1 MQNIIMVLQ
10 IFNNITGFFSNIS
23 FYAISNILLVA
34 FIAMR
39 VTSFFKKGF
48 FAMLIGIAAT
58 FIHLAIALIAT
69 AIIIVALSYMNIFD
83 VKQYHIWI
91 ILSAILWIAHF
102 LLPINSAL
110 SIFIGK
116 KKVWLLDI
124 VSALT
129 LSFVEIII
137 ITSAFNYICDFVC
150 ESSKT
155 SQIAKKFM
163 GPVPHFIKKAHDIA
177 NDTNED
183 DDRESFVSL
192 LCLAVYEN
200 KERFHRIFVT
210 SSMSIG
216 ARIILAKTIVQ
227 YSSLISNMSRSK
239 AELKPITIEQAMSF
253 LMIPQDQRNQS
264 STTTSSSATPTIL
277 DAATANNDVTTPYL
291 HKALVD
297 DVSSL
302 AASLVQNPQSVS
314 QEHTQINMQ
323 QYPTHP
329 TIQYANPA
337 ETQPTTQYVQANPQQ
352 YPEQSMYYPNQPTT
366 QYSQTAPTQQVA
378 AQSQPQETQTGSML
392 SQLINNK
399 NH

>member
-48 FAMLIGIAAT
+48 FAILIGVASVCIQ
-58 FIHLAIALIAT
+58 FIIALIAT
-69 AIIIVALSYMNIFD
+69 AFIIVALSHVNIFD

-91 ILSAILWIAHF
+91 ILPAILWVAHV
-102 LLPINSAL
+102 LLPISSVL
-110 SIFIGK
+110 SIFIGE

-124 VSALT
+124 ASALT
-129 LSFVEIII
+129 LSFVEVII
-137 ITSAFNYICDFVC
+137 ITSAFNYICDFIC

-155 SQIAKKFM
+155 SQIAKRFM
-163 GPVPHFIKKAHDIA
+163 GPVPRFIKGAHNITSDA
-177 NDTNED
+177 NED

-216 ARIILAKTIVQ
+216 ARIMLAKTMVQ
-227 YSSLISNMSRSK
+227 YSSLINNMSRSK
-239 AELKPITIEQAMSF
+239 AKLKPITMEQAMSF
-253 LMIPQDQRNQS
+253 LMVTQDQRNQ
-264 STTTSSSATPTIL
+264 SSATPTIL
-277 DAATANNDVTTPYL
+277 DANATVSTPYL
-291 HKALVD
+291 HNALVD
-297 DVSSL
+297 NANSIVAPL
-302 AASLVQNPQSVS
+302 AQTPQSAPK
-314 QEHTQINMQ
+314 EYTQTNVQQYPTQTAPQYVQTDNMQ
-323 QYPTHP
+323 QYPAQS

-337 ETQPTTQYVQANPQQ
+337 EVHPTQSTYCT
-352 YPEQSMYYPNQPTT
+352 NQPTV
-366 QYSQTAPTQQVA
+366 QYSQTAATQPVTQYTQPVA
-378 AQSQPQETQTGSML
+378 AQPQPTGTTSSVML
-392 SQLINNK
+392 SQFIRN
-399 NH
+399 